1 MGLPVL
7 LENVEEVLDPSL
19 EPVLTKN
26 VVKMGGQKQIR
37 LGDTWV
43 PYNEEFK
50 FIITTKMS
58 NPHYL
63 PEVCIKVTIINF
75 TVTPDG
81 LEDQLLVDVVKFEQ
95 PELEQQKDQL
105 VLQLSEFKRQLADT
119 EAKILH
125 LVSTASDDILDDEEL
140 IVTLDQSKETSIAI
154 GERVIE
160 AEKTAKMINE
170 NRENYRGVAR
180 RGSVLYFVVSDLALM
195 DPMYQYS
202 LEYFTKLFN
211 KRLEKSAAS
220 EDLDERL
227 NILLEDMTLSIYIN
241 ICRGLFERDKLL
253 YSFLNVA
260 SIFKRSNDIKD
271 EEWSCYLRGSTTDFT
286 SFKNDVPYIP
296 DAIYYK
302 LLGLEETGSNFLD
315 ISKSFATA
323 DDASYWRPM
332 MTSEE
337 P

>member
-1 MGLPVL
+1 M
-7 LENVEEVLDPSL
+7 
-19 EPVLTKN
+19 
-26 VVKMGGQKQIR
+26 
-37 LGDTWV
+37 
-43 PYNEEFK
+43 
-50 FIITTKMS
+50 
-58 NPHYL
+58 
-63 PEVCIKVTIINF
+63 
-75 TVTPDG
+75 
-81 LEDQLLVDVVKFEQ
+81 
-95 PELEQQKDQL
+95 
-105 VLQLSEFKRQLADT
+105 ADT